1 MNHVNS
7 GENST
12 ENLGSSMT
20 GLNPT
25 TNLMFNSNMKGNQEN
40 SLKNAVNFI
49 NSNIS
54 GTHEEEIMSEET
66 RNVFSIGENNL
77 QGEEQI
83 TNLIEEESFKEDYQA
98 PHLVQS
104 QKDRIASAI

>member
-1 MNHVNS
+1 MQNNLRSGS

-12 ENLGSSMT
+12 ENLASSMT

-25 TNLMFNSNMKGNQEN
+25 TNINFNSNIKGQEN

-54 GTHEEEIMSEET
+54 GTQEEEIMSEET

-77 QGEEQI
+77 HGEE
-83 TNLIEEESFKEDYQA
+83 
-98 PHLVQS
+98 
-104 QKDRIASAI
+104 

>member
-1 MNHVNS
+1 MQNNLRSGS

-12 ENLGSSMT
+12 ENLASSMT

-25 TNLMFNSNMKGNQEN
+25 THLMFNSNLKNQEN

-66 RNVFSIGENNL
+66 RNVFSLGDNHL
-77 QGEEQI
+77 HGEE
-83 TNLIEEESFKEDYQA
+83 
-98 PHLVQS
+98 
-104 QKDRIASAI
+104 